1 MRSDINHT
9 SGLASQQAARIE
21 AIDTISRLRKE
32 AREEISR
39 LIQFLDLSDEY
50 AMTELEDDDDR
61 EEVGDTGP
69 SLGSFDRMVNQEKSY
84 RQACG
89 EFCPG
94 ADAELDKAD
103 DEPALGSLDRMDNQ

>member
-61 EEVGDTGP
+61 EEVGDTEP
-69 SLGSFDRMVNQEKSY
+69 SPPMRLVRGRIRRAST
-84 RQACG
+84 
-89 EFCPG
+89 
-94 ADAELDKAD
+94 
-103 DEPALGSLDRMDNQ
+103 PAASSSVRAWNR